1 MFKGSKL
8 SAMDL
13 MAKNLMIMIKSMQNK
28 MKEIFKHN
36 FYKRSLNKKVPPEE
50 KSLCLNLVDNF
61 PFLNIEIFL
70 FLLIFKELIIIR
82 FHFFAIFDR
91 WP

>member
-36 FYKRSLNKKVPPEE
+36 FYKRSLNKKSASG
-50 KSLCLNLVDNF
+50 KKNLY
-61 PFLNIEIFL
+61 
-70 FLLIFKELIIIR
+70 
-82 FHFFAIFDR
+82 A
-91 WP
+91 

>member
-13 MAKNLMIMIKSMQNK
+13 MSKNLMIMIKSMQNK

-36 FYKRSLNKKVPPEE
+36 FYKRSLNKKVPPER
-50 KSLCLNLVDNF
+50 KISMLNF

>member
-36 FYKRSLNKKVPPEE
+36 FYKRSLNKKVPRKE

-61 PFLNIEIFL
+61 PFLNIEIFY
-70 FLLIFKELIIIR
+70 FC
-82 FHFFAIFDR
+82 
-91 WP
+91 

>member
-28 MKEIFKHN
+28 I
-36 FYKRSLNKKVPPEE
+36 
-50 KSLCLNLVDNF
+50 NL
-61 PFLNIEIFL
+61 
-70 FLLIFKELIIIR
+70 
-82 FHFFAIFDR
+82 
-91 WP
+91 

>member
-36 FYKRSLNKKVPPEE
+36 FYKRSLNDGLYNEVRHLKK
-50 KSLCLNLVDNF
+50 
-61 PFLNIEIFL
+61 
-70 FLLIFKELIIIR
+70 
-82 FHFFAIFDR
+82 
-91 WP
+91 